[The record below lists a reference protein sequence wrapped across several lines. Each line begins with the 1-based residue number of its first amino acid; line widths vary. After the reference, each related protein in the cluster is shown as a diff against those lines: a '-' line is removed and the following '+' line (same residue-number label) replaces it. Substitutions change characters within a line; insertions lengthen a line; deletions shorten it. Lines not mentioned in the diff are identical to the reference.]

1 MGRIRNKSFTL
12 VELIVAVGVVALV
25 LPAIFNIFFVIIRQ
39 QIVLTAYQDMKR
51 QGDSIAKNIKY
62 ILQNRASQITDDTY
76 LLEVCP
82 LITTPT
88 PTYFPRIYIK
98 DRDGN
103 SLSIYQDSLNS
114 DKIASLA
121 ALPNKKYFLN
131 TTSVQISQ
139 TSPLAFSCYRVNDFT
154 PASVSVRYTVEKSA
168 LFKSISLP
176 YSFSVRLRNY

>member
-62 ILQNRASQITDDTY
+62 ILQNRASQITDATY

-98 DRDGN
+98 DRDDN

-114 DKIASLA
+114 DKVASLA
-121 ALPNKKYFLN
+121 AMPNKKYFLN
-131 TTSVQISQ
+131 TTSVQVDN
-139 TSPLAFSCYRVNDFT
+139 LEFSCYRVNDFI